1 MIGGVTMLTFGERL
15 RMARERAGLSQMDV
29 YKAIN
34 LSNKSLSRYENN
46 ATTPD
51 PETIKALIE
60 LYDVSADFIMGL
72 SDEMGR
78 ARSSKCSGT
87 SKSKPKLAE
96 AIASSDKELI
106 KKIESL
112 SPEAKEKAAEYIDM
126 LKTLEE
132 VKSSESVID
141 FKEKA

>member
-1 MIGGVTMLTFGERL
+1 MLTFGERL
-15 RMARERAGLSQMDV
+15 RMARERAGLSQLDV

-46 ATTPD
+46 ATAPD
-51 PETIKALIE
+51 PDTVRALIE

-78 ARSSKCSGT
+78 ARPSKCGT

-96 AIASSDKELI
+96 AVASGDKELI
-106 KKIESL
+106 KKLESL

-132 VKSSESVID
+132 VKTSEPVID

>member
-1 MIGGVTMLTFGERL
+1 MLTFGERL
-15 RMARERAGLSQMDV
+15 RMARERAGLTQLDV

-51 PETIKALIE
+51 PETVRALIE
-60 LYDVSADFIMGL
+60 LYDVSADFILGL

-78 ARSSKCSGT
+78 ARSSTCGT
-87 SKSKPKLAE
+87 SKSKPKVAE
-96 AIASSDKELI
+96 AISSGDKELI
-106 KKIESL
+106 KKLESL
-112 SPEAKEKAAEYIDM
+112 SPEAKEKAAEYVDM

-132 VKSSESVID
+132 VKSSESVVD

>member
-1 MIGGVTMLTFGERL
+1 MLTFGERL
-15 RMARERAGLSQMDV
+15 RMARERAGLSQLDV

-78 ARSSKCSGT
+78 ARSSKCGT
-87 SKSKPKLAE
+87 SKSKPKMAE
-96 AIASSDKELI
+96 AVASGDKELI

-132 VKSSESVID
+132 VKSSEPVVD
-141 FKEKA
+141 FKEKP

>member
-1 MIGGVTMLTFGERL
+1 MLTFGERL

-78 ARSSKCSGT
+78 ARSSKCGT
-87 SKSKPKLAE
+87 SKSKPKMAE
-96 AIASSDKELI
+96 AVASGDKELI

-132 VKSSESVID
+132 VKSSEPVVD

>member
-1 MIGGVTMLTFGERL
+1 
-15 RMARERAGLSQMDV
+15 MARERAGLSQLDV

-78 ARSSKCSGT
+78 ARSSKCGT
-87 SKSKPKLAE
+87 SKSKPKMAE
-96 AIASSDKELI
+96 AVASGDKELI

-132 VKSSESVID
+132 VKSSEPVVD

>member
-1 MIGGVTMLTFGERL
+1 MLTFGERL

-51 PETIKALIE
+51 PKTIKALIE

>member
-1 MIGGVTMLTFGERL
+1 MLTFGERL
-15 RMARERAGLSQMDV
+15 RMARERAGLSQLDV

-78 ARSSKCSGT
+78 ARSSKCGT
-87 SKSKPKLAE
+87 SKSKPKMAE
-96 AIASSDKELI
+96 AVASGDKELI

-132 VKSSESVID
+132 VKSSEPVVD

>member
-1 MIGGVTMLTFGERL
+1 MLTFGERL
-15 RMARERAGLSQMDV
+15 RMARERAGLTQLDV

-51 PETIKALIE
+51 PETLRALIE
-60 LYDVSADFIMGL
+60 LYDVSADFILGL

-78 ARSSKCSGT
+78 ARSSKCGT
-87 SKSKPKLAE
+87 SKSKPKMAE
-96 AIASSDKELI
+96 AVASGDKELI

-132 VKSSESVID
+132 VKSSEPVVD

>member
-1 MIGGVTMLTFGERL
+1 MLTFGERL
-15 RMARERAGLSQMDV
+15 RMARERAGLSQLDV

-34 LSNKSLSRYENN
+34 LSNKSLSRYEND

-51 PETIKALIE
+51 PDTIKALIE

-78 ARSSKCSGT
+78 ARSSKCGT
-87 SKSKPKLAE
+87 SKSKPKMAE
-96 AIASSDKELI
+96 AVASGDKELI

-132 VKSSESVID
+132 VKSSEPVVD

>member
-1 MIGGVTMLTFGERL
+1 MLTFGERL
-15 RMARERAGLSQMDV
+15 RMARERAGLSQLDV

-34 LSNKSLSRYENN
+34 LSNKSLSRYEND

-78 ARSSKCSGT
+78 ARSSKCGT
-87 SKSKPKLAE
+87 SKSKPKMAE
-96 AIASSDKELI
+96 AVASGDKELI

-132 VKSSESVID
+132 VKSSEPVVD

>member
-1 MIGGVTMLTFGERL
+1 MLTFGERL
-15 RMARERAGLSQMDV
+15 RMARERAGLSQLDV

-51 PETIKALIE
+51 PETLRALIE
-60 LYDVSADFIMGL
+60 LYDVSADFILGL

-78 ARSSKCSGT
+78 ARSSKCGT

-96 AIASSDKELI
+96 AVASGDKELI

-132 VKSSESVID
+132 VKSSEPVVD

>member
-1 MIGGVTMLTFGERL
+1 MLTFGERL
-15 RMARERAGLSQMDV
+15 RMARERAGLSQLDV

-34 LSNKSLSRYENN
+34 LSNKSLSRYEND

-78 ARSSKCSGT
+78 ARPSKCCGT
-87 SKSKPKLAE
+87 SKSKPQLAE
-96 AIASSDKELI
+96 ALASGDKELI
-106 KKIESL
+106 KKLESL

-132 VKSSESVID
+132 VKTSEPVID